1 MVLDIKVLESADLTG
16 FQNLSGLKSNISL
29 NNFCKGANN
38 DSNR

>member
-1 MVLDIKVLESADLTG
+1 MVLDIKVLESADLTR
-16 FQNLSGLKSNISL
+16 QNLPGLKSNISL